1 VILGIVLLQKFDS
14 GTVSTGAQISTAT
27 TVSRATTTTRK
38 VGLTTVPPAT
48 TTTVKAHAKAD
59 VKVVAANGA
68 GVKGLGGT
76 TTNVLKNAGYA
87 TLGATDATA
96 QVDKTSIQFA
106 DGYDGD
112 AREIAQL
119 LNLPATVAV
128 KIASPPVAAADI
140 VGAQVIVILGVDFP
154 AAGSSTTAP
163 GATTTTT
170 RKL

>member
-14 GTVSTGAQISTAT
+14 GSVSTGAQISTAT

-38 VGLTTVPPAT
+38 VGLTTVPLAT

-76 TTNVLKNAGYA
+76 TTNILKNAGYA
-87 TLGATDATA
+87 TLAATDATA

-106 DGYDGD
+106 DGYDAD

-119 LNLPATVAV
+119 LNLPATVVV

-140 VGAQVIVILGVDFP
+140 AGAQVIVILGVDFP